1 MTMTN
6 IEMLNRLTY
15 LQSISSKVTGR
26 LAYAVARNIRKITN
40 ECQDFMKIK
49 DDLVRKYGTTTED
62 GNIVIQ
68 QNTEPYSKFMDE
80 LKVYTDLQC
89 DVDIYIVDEKELWES
104 ALNADEMLMIEFMIK
119 ENSSDNNN

>member
-26 LAYAVARNIRKITN
+26 LAYAVARNIRKIAN
-40 ECQDFMKIK
+40 ECQDFMKFK
-49 DDLVRKYGTTTED
+49 DDLVRKYGTQTED
-62 GNIVIQ
+62 VNLVIQ
-68 QNTEPYSKFMDE
+68 QNTESYSKFMDE
-80 LKVYTDLQC
+80 LKIYTDLQC

-104 ALNADEMLMIEFMIK
+104 ELNADEMLMIEFMVK
-119 ENSSDNNN
+119 AEGEE

>member
-26 LAYAVARNIRKITN
+26 LAYAVARNIRKIAN
-40 ECQDFMKIK
+40 ECQDFIKIK
-49 DDLVRKYGTTTED
+49 DDLVRKYGTQTED
-62 GNIVIQ
+62 GKLVIKQ
-68 QNTEPYSKFMDE
+68 SYDSYDEFMDE

-89 DVDIYIVDEKELWES
+89 DVDIYTVDEKELCES
-104 ALNADEMLMIEFMIK
+104 ALNADEMLMIEFMVK
-119 ENSSDNNN
+119 ENE

>member
-40 ECQDFMKIK
+40 ECQDFMNIK

-89 DVDIYIVDEKELWES
+89 DVDICIVDEKELWES